1 MRHLLTRK
9 FLLLTLSVLSP
20 ACVEK
25 ALGEQP
31 REVVT
36 IRVTDD
42 TDCLVGEARLPCAG
56 VVAHLRDVLKVAEG
70 TYIRVLPDKTSS
82 YAATAK
88 LMEQLQKSKLKLK
101 MGSVNVAAD
110 PKD

>member
-1 MRHLLTRK
+1 MSHLLTHK
-9 FLLLTLSVLSP
+9 LLLLTLSVLSS
-20 ACVEK
+20 ALIEK

-36 IRVTDD
+36 IRVIND
-42 TDCLVGEARLPCAG
+42 TNCLVGEAQLPCAN

-70 TYIRVLPDKTSS
+70 TYIRVLADKTSG
-82 YAATAK
+82 YDATAN
-88 LMEQLQKSKLKLK
+88 LMDQLQKSRLRLKI
-101 MGSVNVAAD
+101 GSVNVAAD